1 MLHSRLEHR
10 FVKHIP
16 DSLDNGVFYISM
28 EYATAAHRCCCGCG
42 EEVVTPFSP
51 TDWKLTFDGET
62 VSLWPSIGNWTLPCR
77 SHYVID
83 RSRAIDGDFWNAR
96 RITKNAQ
103 PIYPAL
109 PTIDTSALESE
120 ESTSESTSPS
130 APAPASVS
138 FWQKLLRFASR
149 RSE

>member
-16 DSLDNGVFYISM
+16 DSLDDGVLYISM

-62 VSLWPSIGNWTLPCR
+62 ISLWPSIGSWTLPCR

-83 RSRAIDGDFWNAR
+83 HSAVISGSTWNER
-96 RITKNAQ
+96 RISKRVEHV
-103 PIYPAL
+103 PPDL
-109 PTIDTSALESE
+109 PSGNSE
-120 ESTSESTSPS
+120 PGEPS
-130 APAPASVS
+130 ATPPTTAPVEEPSS
-138 FWQKLLRFASR
+138 TGFWRTLLKRISRFSG
-149 RSE
+149 